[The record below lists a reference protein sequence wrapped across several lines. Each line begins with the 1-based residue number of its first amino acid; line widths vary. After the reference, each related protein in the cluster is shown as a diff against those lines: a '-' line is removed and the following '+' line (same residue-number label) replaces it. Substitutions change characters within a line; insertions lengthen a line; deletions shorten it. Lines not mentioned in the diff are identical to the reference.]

1 MNIQRRRF
9 LVHTAAGAAGLWLG
23 GSPAELKTRA
33 ADYGAAAVPAG
44 GSATRAGSAAVSTP
58 TATVPLGKS
67 LRTCRLGAGTGMAGG
82 NRQSNM
88 TRMGKEKFESLLAY
102 TYDQGV
108 RLFDCADLYG
118 THPYVGRVMKNKPRE
133 SYQLV
138 SKLWLRP
145 GGLPERERPDADVS
159 IKRFLRELQT
169 DYIDV
174 VQIHCM
180 TSPDWP
186 REMRRQM
193 DIMARLKE
201 EGLIRAHG
209 VSCHSLE
216 ALEAAAG
223 EPWVDVIHA
232 RVNPYGA
239 RTDGPMDKV
248 LPVLRKARR
257 AGKGVIAMKLVG
269 EGRFNPT
276 QRREAVRFAM
286 ASGAVDVLI
295 VGFEKPE
302 HVDELISHVSAYL
315 AAPGAPTNAEQS
327 RQPTGS
333 RAWRSPAIALA

>member
-1 MNIQRRRF
+1 MKIERRKF
-9 LVHTAAGAAGLWLG
+9 LARTAAGTAGLWLG
-23 GSPAELKTRA
+23 GSLVDLKAWA
-33 ADYGAAAVPAG
+33 ADGAPG
-44 GSATRAGSAAVSTP
+44 GAPQAGSAAGGDSAGDSGP
-58 TATVPLGKS
+58 TATVALGKTLS
-67 LRTCRLGAGTGMAGG
+67 TCRLGAGTGMAGG

-118 THPYVGRVMKNKPRE
+118 THPYVGRVMKGKPRE

-138 SKLWLRP
+138 SKLWLLP

-159 IKRFLRELQT
+159 VKRFLRELQT

-174 VQIHCM
+174 LQIHCM
-180 TSPDWP
+180 TQADWP
-186 REMRRQM
+186 RQMRRQM

-201 EGLIRAHG
+201 QGLIRAHG

-216 ALEAAAG
+216 ALRAATE

-232 RVNPYGA
+232 RINPYGA
-239 RTDGPMDKV
+239 RTDGPMDEV
-248 LPVLRKARR
+248 LPVLRKARQT
-257 AGKGVIAMKLVG
+257 GKGVIAMKLAG
-269 EGRFNPT
+269 EGRFDKA
-276 QRREAVRFAM
+276 QRREAVRLAM

-302 HVDELISHVSAYL
+302 HVDELISHVRDYL
-315 AAPGAPTNAEQS
+315 ETAATTSRSHAPT
-327 RQPTGS
+327 RHS
-333 RAWRSPAIALA
+333 RAAATLA